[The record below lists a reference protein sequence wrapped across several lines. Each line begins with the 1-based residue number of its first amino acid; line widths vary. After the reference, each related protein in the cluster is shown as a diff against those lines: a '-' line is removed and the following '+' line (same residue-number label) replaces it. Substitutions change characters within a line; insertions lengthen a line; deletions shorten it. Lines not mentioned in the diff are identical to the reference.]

1 VGVRRLLV
9 PIVISLAAAGCMGG
23 DNEAVSREDY
33 VAKADVICGNY
44 QVRLSQIPR
53 PVTASPVEL
62 GSYLKR
68 ALPIAH
74 EQLEKLKEL
83 ERPSDETDRRD
94 VDRLLVLLEQ
104 ELDLNDA
111 AQRAASAGNRASL
124 DSNLQQGAQL
134 AAEAN
139 QLSEQVG
146 FVVCARNA

>member
-1 VGVRRLLV
+1 VSVRRLFVL
-9 PIVISLAAAGCMGG
+9 IAIALAAAGCMG
-23 DNEAVSREDY
+23 DDEAVSREDY
-33 VAKADVICGNY
+33 IAKADVICGDY
-44 QVRLSQIPR
+44 QVRLSRIPR

-62 GSYLKR
+62 GSYLER
-68 ALPIAH
+68 ALPIAR

-111 AQRAASAGNRASL
+111 AQRAAAAGNRASL
-124 DSNLQQGAQL
+124 DSNLQQGAAL

>member
-1 VGVRRLLV
+1 VSVRRPLAL
-9 PIVISLAAAGCMGG
+9 IVIALATAGCMGG
-23 DNEAVSREDY
+23 DDEAVSRDDY
-33 VAKADVICGNY
+33 IAKADVICGDY
-44 QVRLSQIPR
+44 QVRLSRIPR

-62 GSYLKR
+62 GSYLER
-68 ALPIAH
+68 ALPIAR

-83 ERPSDETDRRD
+83 DRPSDETDRQD

-111 AQRAASAGNRASL
+111 AQRAAAAGNRASL
-124 DSNLQQGAQL
+124 DSNLQQGAAL

-139 QLSEQVG
+139 QLSEQLG

>member
-1 VGVRRLLV
+1 MRRPLV
-9 PIVISLAAAGCMGG
+9 LIVIALATAGCMGG
-23 DNEAVSREDY
+23 DDDAVSRDDY
-33 VAKADVICGNY
+33 VAKADGICGTY
-44 QVRLSQIPR
+44 QVRLSNIPR
-53 PVTASPVEL
+53 PVTGSTTEL
-62 GSYLKR
+62 GSFLER
-68 ALPIAH
+68 ALPIAR

-94 VDRLLVLLEQ
+94 IERLLVLLEQ

-111 AQRAASAGNRASL
+111 AQRAAVAGDRASL
-124 DSNLQQGAQL
+124 NSDLQQGAAL